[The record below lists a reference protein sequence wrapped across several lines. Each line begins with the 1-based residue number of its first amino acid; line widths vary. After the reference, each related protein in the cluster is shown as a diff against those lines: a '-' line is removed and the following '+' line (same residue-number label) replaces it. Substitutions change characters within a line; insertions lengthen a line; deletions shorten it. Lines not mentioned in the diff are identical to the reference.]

1 MTDDP
6 INLVLEHLRALR
18 ADLGSVRETQMEHGM
33 KLNRL
38 EESLAG
44 VKRDIALHAEH
55 LAHIEVRLDQIRG
68 RLGLI
73 ERRLELTEA
82 CSPSTS

>member
-1 MTDDP
+1 MADEP
-6 INLVLEHLRALR
+6 INLVLEHLHALR
-18 ADLGSVRETQMEHGM
+18 ADLGSMRETQMEHGM

-82 CSPSTS
+82 

>member
-1 MTDDP
+1 MVDEP
-6 INLVLEHLRALR
+6 IILVLEHLRALR
-18 ADLGSVRETQMEHGM
+18 ADLGSMRETQMEHGM

-38 EESLAG
+38 EKSLAG

-55 LAHIEVRLDQIRG
+55 LAHIEVRLDQVRG

-73 ERRLELTEA
+73 ERHLELTEA
-82 CSPSTS
+82 